1 METQELKA
9 RLIKKIETADENE
22 LKQLE
27 ALLNSFMPEE
37 KDWYDELPSIIKQI
51 LKESEQQIKDG
62 KTHTHE
68 QVMRKTRER
77 YGLK

>member
-9 RLIKKIETADENE
+9 LLIKKIETADENE

-37 KDWYDELPSIIKQI
+37 KDWYYELPSIIKQI

-68 QVMRKTRER
+68 KVMRKTRER